1 MVPMTNIVSYYLRNI
16 LHNILNYHHHK
27 KIDNYDQMFLVAK
40 LLYNY
45 LCPSVRPSGLF
56 SQPLIKIEFQF
67 FFV

>member
-27 KIDNYDQMFLVAK
+27 QIDKYDQMFLVAK

-45 LCPSVRPSGLF
+45 LCPFVRPSGF
-56 SQPLIKIEFQF
+56 N
-67 FFV
+67 